1 MENIKKN
8 NYVLKCERVK
18 YVIKDEEI
26 EVDEKYYVNPENNE
40 RVYNRDLSIEND
52 IVAYDAYKRKKELLT
67 TEEIKEI
74 RKKYDL
80 TQKEYAL
87 AIGVGEI
94 TVHRFENGTIQ
105 TESIDS
111 IMRLSAMPKN
121 MKELITKNKDKLSV
135 ELLNKT
141 LNIIEKLIKNE
152 EHKIAIINYNELKK
166 LKYEISDVN
175 TVADNIIVE
184 FNKKI
189 EEKEKQLKT
198 EFSKIT
204 PLELQKHLYY
214 VTGICMA
221 VFNKPAFA
229 NNIVAWE
236 HGPVVEEIYQKYKAH
251 GKKEIQTPKVYGD
264 VSEGIKRIIKEVVE
278 GYSKYNGG
286 QLIDLTHDEM
296 PWETTKHN
304 QVIDNEKIKQ
314 YFKEVY
320 AC

>member
-18 YVIKDEEI
+18 YVIKDEEV

-40 RVYNRDLSIEND
+40 RVYDRDLSIEND
-52 IVAYDAYKRKKELLT
+52 IVAYDAYKIKKELLT
-67 TEEIKEI
+67 TEEIKGI

-111 IMRLSAMPKN
+111 IMRLSDMPKN
-121 MKELITKNKDKLSV
+121 MRELIIKNKDKLSV
-135 ELLNKT
+135 EVLNKT

-152 EHKIAIINYNELKK
+152 KHKIANIKYNELQK
-166 LKYEISDVN
+166 LKYEIANVN
-175 TVADNIIVE
+175 DVADNIIVE
-184 FNKKI
+184 FNKKM
-189 EEKEKQLKT
+189 EEKEKYLKT

-214 VTGICMA
+214 VTGLCMA

-251 GKKEIQTPKVYGD
+251 GKKEIQTPKVYSD
-264 VSEGIKRIIKEVVE
+264 ISEGLKRIIKDVVD

-286 QLIDLTHDEM
+286 QLIELTHDEI
-296 PWETTKHN
+296 PWETTGHN
-304 QVIDNEKIKQ
+304 EIIENEKIKQ
-314 YFKEVY
+314 YFTEIY
-320 AC
+320 IA